1 MSETFKPRSALG
13 RSLNVMSS
21 KPSSKSRRKL
31 GLRSLMNVG
40 PAIEGDLGSLGIRS
54 IEQLAQ
60 QDPDALFHRL
70 QRRIGGPCDPCV
82 HDTFC
87 AIVHEARTGEKTA
100 WYAWTAERKRRV
112 AAGELELAAR
122 Y

>member
-1 MSETFKPRSALG
+1 MNSMSPKPI
-13 RSLNVMSS
+13 S
-21 KPSSKSRRKL
+21 KRRAL

-40 PAIEGDLGSLGIRS
+40 PSIEGELNALGVRS

-60 QDPDALFHRL
+60 QDPDALFQRL
-70 QRRIGGPCDPCV
+70 QHRIGAPCDPCV

-87 AIVHEARTGEKTA
+87 AIVHEARTGEKTP

-112 AAGELELAAR
+112 AAGELELAPR
-122 Y
+122 S

>member
-1 MSETFKPRSALG
+1 MTPKPT
-13 RSLNVMSS
+13 
-21 KPSSKSRRKL
+21 SKSPRKL
-31 GLRSLMNVG
+31 SLRSLMNVG
-40 PAIEGDLGSLGIRS
+40 PAIERDLSSLGIRS

-60 QDPDALFHRL
+60 HDPDALFHRL
-70 QRRIGGPCDPCV
+70 QRRIGAPCDPCV

-87 AIVHEARTGEKTA
+87 AIVHEARTGEKTP

-112 AAGELELAAR
+112 SAGELELAAP